1 VKDLAFVIGQG
12 HRTESAVLSEF
23 NDLVEKFV
31 LQARSYLHV
40 KGLRPISPFDHRPGA
55 RPVLNAQPPP
65 RPVGR
70 GAVASACV
78 TTSEDRQKLAE
89 TIQRHLEIEDR
100 ILQALRSAEL
110 PPPDEFKALVR
121 EQDELSRTI
130 NELSEKLFT

>member
-1 VKDLAFVIGQG
+1 MDRVHHA
-12 HRTESAVLSEF
+12 A
-23 NDLVEKFV
+23 
-31 LQARSYLHV
+31 
-40 KGLRPISPFDHRPGA
+40 
-55 RPVLNAQPPP
+55 PPP
-65 RPVGR
+65 SPWPEGR
-70 GAVASACV
+70 LASARV

-89 TIQRHLEIEDR
+89 AIKRHLEIEDR

>member
-1 VKDLAFVIGQG
+1 MAQ
-12 HRTESAVLSEF
+12 
-23 NDLVEKFV
+23 
-31 LQARSYLHV
+31 LHV
-40 KGLRPISPFDHRPGA
+40 DLWDGTGCATRRRLRPWA
-55 RPVLNAQPPP
+55 E
-65 RPVGR
+65 GR
-70 GAVASACV
+70 LASAGV

-89 TIQRHLEIEDR
+89 TIKRHLEIEDR